1 MKPEV
6 AEKLADA
13 NDFYDLTKAV
23 LALCEPYGPVHA
35 FRMVHNRGSAR
46 VACLVE
52 MESPKQQQALARAL
66 GGRVLNGAA
75 CLEIPVEK
83 DFGGAPKVAVLPPQ
97 AFEAAVKASVSA

>member
-6 AEKLADA
+6 AEKLSDA
-13 NDFYDLTKAV
+13 NDFYELTKAV
-23 LALCEPYGPVHA
+23 LSLCEPYGPVHA

-83 DFGGAPKVAVLPPQ
+83 DFGGARKVAVLPPQ
-97 AFEAAVKASVSA
+97 AFEARVSA

>member
-1 MKPEV
+1 MKPEI
-6 AEKLADA
+6 ADKLSDA
-13 NDFYDLTKAV
+13 NDFYALTKAV
-23 LALCEPYGPVHA
+23 LSLCEPYGPVHA

-83 DFGGAPKVAVLPPQ
+83 DFGATRKVAILPQ
-97 AFEAAVKASVSA
+97 EVFEARVSA

>member
-1 MKPEV
+1 MKPEI
-6 AEKLADA
+6 ADKLSDA
-13 NDFYDLTKAV
+13 TDFYQLTKAV
-23 LALCEPYGPVHA
+23 LSLCEPYGPVHA

-83 DFGGAPKVAVLPPQ
+83 DFGGAREVAILPPR
-97 AFEAAVKASVSA
+97 AFEAAFKASASA